1 MEKITTIK
9 RCADRIKR
17 HPMMQDIPFETILDY
32 LVDFL
37 YILGCPQ
44 LFVEKVET
52 LQVKDYKA
60 TLPCD
65 FVSMIQVRTLLH
77 KKPDDPKLAYN
88 SSFISYRYATDS
100 FHLSDDKRR
109 VGLGGTDYTYKIQG
123 NIIYTSTKDK
133 PVEIVYKA
141 IAVDDEGYP
150 EVPDNPK
157 FLRAF
162 DAYVKKTWFTTL
174 FDMGKVLPAVL
185 QNAQQEYAWAVGAC
199 ESDMHKL
206 TLDKAESLYN
216 IWNNLIIRA
225 NEHRHG
231 FANAGA
237 KEYIT
242 IQP

>member
-1 MEKITTIK
+1 MENTTTIM

-17 HPMMQDIPFETILDY
+17 HPMMQDIPFETIVDY
-32 LVDFL
+32 LVDFIQ
-37 YILGCPQ
+37 ILGVPD
-44 LFVEKVET
+44 LFTEKTEI
-52 LQVKDYKA
+52 LDVKNYRA
-60 TLPCD
+60 VLPCD
-65 FVSMIQVRTLLH
+65 FVSMIQVRAEMR
-77 KKPDDPKLAYN
+77 KKPDDAKLAYN
-88 SSFISYRYATDS
+88 TSFVTYRYATDS
-100 FHLSDDKRR
+100 FHLSPDKRR
-109 VGLGGTDYTYKIQG
+109 IGLGGTDYTYKIQG
-123 NIIYTSTKDK
+123 GMIYTSTEDK
-133 PVEIVYKA
+133 PIEIAYRA
-141 IAVDDEGYP
+141 IAVDSEGYP
-150 EVPDNPK
+150 LVPDNPK

-162 DAYVKKTWFTTL
+162 DAYVKKNWFTIL

-199 ESDMHKL
+199 ESEFHKL
-206 TLDKAESLYN
+206 TPDKAESLYN